1 LDLYHDTSV
10 YLSHLKAHN
19 QGVPKPIVDLIT
31 ATQNLTGELIKSPF
45 GEDWRRAVAD
55 LREITLDIKKTTHS
69 TQNVLTTQSLPLSSK
84 IRSYAQAAAGAP
96 PPAHTVSSH
105 GSSSPGATPS
115 ELSKDREVIVKLP
128 DAGAVKT
135 FRRLRAVEIKNRTEM
150 ARVKASK
157 TAVAVT
163 LAAVQFVAARQLK
176 SGDLSLSLRSAQEAE
191 IARCHPSWASALHK
205 GAVVRLPTWGV
216 VVHDVQVKSV
226 GDLKD
231 SQEAKRVADQIL
243 AENIFAWGDTTQI
256 IHLTWL
262 TSKPTKKSSAL
273 VIEFSTPQAAN
284 KAIDTCTI
292 WDSSILTTVLYDR
305 SARIRRC
312 FNCQQYG
319 HIGSICSNKTTC
331 GLCAGSHETRD
342 CPQRATTTG
351 QEPRKCANCGDAHAA
366 WSKGCKKYAEEV
378 DKVQAAS
385 CYRQRYHRI
394 PPYLQDFQMD
404 SESSGSDSTAVQSA
418 TPVESS
424 QASQL
429 TEGRGGSKGSG
440 GSHAARKEITRPSKG
455 PKKARSEPSQQP
467 FRAAQRVND
476 IDFTPAT
483 KAPTRPKSKSTTTN
497 ASGGS
502 RRSTRLIDQLNAY
515 VNPPSQT
522 DETERPLKALR
533 NHRTAAARGTRLHI
547 YQDNHEED
555 DSSDELSEPLTMSDW
570 QPSSVL
576 QDKDTNTNPNTHA
589 RKNKRKRDIENLVQN
604 GLQPMEIDPQIN
616 FAVQSQTPEFTGGR
630 RKSIRNNLQRPSNA

>member
-19 QGVPKPIVDLIT
+19 QGIPQPIVDLIT

-135 FRRLRAVEIKNRTEM
+135 FRRLRAVEIKNRIEK

-176 SGDLSLSLRSAQEAE
+176 SGDLSLSLRSAQEA
-191 IARCHPSWASALHK
+191 
-205 GAVVRLPTWGV
+205 
-216 VVHDVQVKSV
+216 
-226 GDLKD
+226 
-231 SQEAKRVADQIL
+231 KRVADQIL
-243 AENIFAWGDTTQI
+243 AENIFAWGDTAQI

-273 VIEFSTPQAAN
+273 VIEFSTPQATN
-284 KAIDTCTI
+284 KAINTGTI

-429 TEGRGGSKGSG
+429 NEGRGGSKGSG

-455 PKKARSEPSQQP
+455 PRKARSEPSQQP
-467 FRAAQRVND
+467 FRAAQRVDN
-476 IDFTPAT
+476 IDLTPAT
-483 KAPTRPKSKSTTTN
+483 KAPTRPKSTTTN

-522 DETERPLKALR
+522 DETERPPKALR

-576 QDKDTNTNPNTHA
+576 QDKDTNTNPSTHA

-604 GLQPMEIDPQIN
+604 RLQPMEIDPQIN